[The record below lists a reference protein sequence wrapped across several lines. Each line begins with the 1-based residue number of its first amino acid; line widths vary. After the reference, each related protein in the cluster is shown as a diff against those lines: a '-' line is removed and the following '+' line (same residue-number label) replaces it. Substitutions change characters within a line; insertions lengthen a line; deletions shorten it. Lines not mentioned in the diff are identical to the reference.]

1 MSLKKLDDILIKI
14 QKYHPKYIDLNLNRI
29 NRLLQDLDNPHQFLP
44 PTIHIAGTNGK
55 GSTLSILRSMLKESG
70 LTVHSY
76 TSPHLVNFNE
86 RIRIKDKLISNKFL
100 FEILSMTD
108 KVNNNQE
115 ITFFEFTTAAAFLA
129 FSKIKADILLLEVGL
144 GGRLDATNV
153 VPNVIASIITEISFD
168 HEHFLGSTLSKIS
181 KEKCG
186 IIKNRIPVITISQK
200 NEIMRVIKE
209 NCLNKNAALYLIEK
223 KNFKVSSN
231 SFSFYLD
238 KENIDIPIPSLR
250 GTHQLDNC
258 ALSTSCLK
266 VISKNFKKFDFKK
279 SIKGIKSVNWPARS
293 QLINKGKL
301 ASKIDK
307 NYVIILDGAHNVS
320 GAKALSKVLSS
331 IDTKWQLI
339 FGYLKTRKP
348 DDFLNELKS
357 ITQRI
362 ITTEIT
368 GQENSFSSKELFDII
383 QKKGMS
389 VNKSKNLYEAIEIAS
404 QNKLNVCICGS
415 LYLAGE
421 FLKNNQ
427 TIPN

>member
-1 MSLKKLDDILIKI
+1 MSLKELDDILIKI

-29 NRLLQDLDNPHQFLP
+29 NRLLQDLGNPHQFLP

-55 GSTLSILRSMLKESG
+55 GSTLSILRSMLKASG
-70 LTVHSY
+70 LNVHSY

-86 RIRIKDKLISNKFL
+86 RIRIKDRLISNKFL
-100 FEILSMTD
+100 FEILSITD
-108 KVNNNQE
+108 EVNNNQE

-186 IIKNRIPVITISQK
+186 IIKNGIPVVTISQK
-200 NEIMRVIKE
+200 NEIMKVIKE
-209 NCLNKNAALYLIEK
+209 NCLNKNAVLHLIDK

-231 SFSFYLD
+231 SFSFCLD
-238 KENIDIPIPSLR
+238 KENIDIPIPNLTGS
-250 GTHQLDNC
+250 HQLDNC

-266 VISKNFKKFDFKK
+266 VISKNLKKFEFKK

-293 QLINKGKL
+293 QFISKGKL
-301 ASKIDK
+301 ANKINK
-307 NYVIILDGAHNVS
+307 NHVIILDGAHNVS

-339 FGYLKTRKP
+339 FGYLKTREP
-348 DDFLNELKS
+348 VEFINELKS
-357 ITQRI
+357 ITQKI

-383 QKKGMS
+383 QKKGMP
-389 VNKSKNLYEAIEIAS
+389 VDKSKNLYEAIEIAS
-404 QNKLNVCICGS
+404 QNKLNVCVCGS

>member
-1 MSLKKLDDILIKI
+1 
-14 QKYHPKYIDLNLNRI
+14 
-29 NRLLQDLDNPHQFLP
+29 
-44 PTIHIAGTNGK
+44 
-55 GSTLSILRSMLKESG
+55 
-70 LTVHSY
+70 
-76 TSPHLVNFNE
+76 
-86 RIRIKDKLISNKFL
+86 
-100 FEILSMTD
+100 
-108 KVNNNQE
+108 
-115 ITFFEFTTAAAFLA
+115 
-129 FSKIKADILLLEVGL
+129 
-144 GGRLDATNV
+144 
-153 VPNVIASIITEISFD
+153 
-168 HEHFLGSTLSKIS
+168 
-181 KEKCG
+181 
-186 IIKNRIPVITISQK
+186 
-200 NEIMRVIKE
+200 MRVIKE

-231 SFSFYLD
+231 SFSFFLD
-238 KENIDIPIPSLR
+238 KENIDIPIPALR
-250 GTHQLDNC
+250 GIHQLDNC

-301 ASKIDK
+301 ANKIDK

-348 DDFLNELKS
+348 ADFLNELKS
-357 ITQRI
+357 ITQKI

-368 GQENSFSSKELFDII
+368 GQENSFSSKELFEII
-383 QKKGMS
+383 QKKGIS
-389 VNKSKNLYEAIEIAS
+389 VDKSKNLYEAIEIAS

>member
-14 QKYHPKYIDLNLNRI
+14 QEYHPKYIDLNLKRI
-29 NRLLQDLDNPHQFLP
+29 NRLLVDLGNPHHFLP
-44 PTIHIAGTNGK
+44 PTIHVAGTNGK
-55 GSTLSILRSMLKESG
+55 GSTLSILRSMLEESG

-86 RIRIKDKLISNKFL
+86 RIRIKDQLISNKFL
-100 FEILSMTD
+100 FEILNITD
-108 KVNNNQE
+108 KVNKNQE

-181 KEKCG
+181 REKCG
-186 IIKNRIPVITISQK
+186 IIKNGIPVITISQK

-209 NCLNKNAALYLIEK
+209 SCQNKNAPLYVIEK
-223 KNFKVSSN
+223 KDYNISSN
-231 SFSFYLD
+231 SFSFWLN
-238 KENIDIPIPSLR
+238 KENIDLPIPALK
-250 GTHQLDNC
+250 GDHQLDNC

-266 VISKNFKKFDFKK
+266 VISKNFTRFEFKK
-279 SIKGIKSVNWPARS
+279 SLNGIKSVNWPARS
-293 QLINKGKL
+293 QFIKKGKL
-301 ASKIDK
+301 ANKIDED
-307 NYVIILDGAHNVS
+307 YVIILDGAHNVS
-320 GAKALSKVLSS
+320 GAKALSKVLYS

-339 FGYLKTRKP
+339 FGYLKTRQP
-348 DDFLNELKS
+348 TEFLNELKS
-357 ITQRI
+357 ITQNI

-368 GQENSFSSKELFDII
+368 GQENSFSSNELFEII
-383 QKKGMS
+383 KKKGIS
-389 VNKSKNLYEAIEIAS
+389 VHKSKNLYEAIEVAS

>member
-1 MSLKKLDDILIKI
+1 MFNQKEKLLELTLKFFFSIK
-14 QKYHPKYIDLNLNRI
+14 YR
-29 NRLLQDLDNPHQFLP
+29 
-44 PTIHIAGTNGK
+44 AA
-55 GSTLSILRSMLKESG
+55 
-70 LTVHSY
+70 
-76 TSPHLVNFNE
+76 
-86 RIRIKDKLISNKFL
+86 FL
-100 FEILSMTD
+100 FKQFSLITLI
-108 KVNNNQE
+108 

-181 KEKCG
+181 REKCG
-186 IIKNRIPVITISQK
+186 IIKNGIPVITISQK
-200 NEIMRVIKE
+200 NEVMRVIKD
-209 NCLNKNAALYLIEK
+209 NCINKNASLHVIEK
-223 KNFKVSSN
+223 KYFKVSSN
-231 SFSFYLD
+231 SFSFCLD

-258 ALSTSCLK
+258 ALYTYCLK
-266 VISKNFKKFDFKK
+266 VISKNFKEFDFKK

-301 ASKIDK
+301 ANKIDK
-307 NYVIILDGAHNVS
+307 NYIIILDGAHNVS

-331 IDTKWQLI
+331 IDTEWQLI

-348 DDFLNELKS
+348 SDFLNELKS
-357 ITQRI
+357 ITQKI

-368 GQENSFSSKELFDII
+368 GQENSFSSDKLFEII
-383 QKKGMS
+383 QKKGIS
-389 VNKSKNLYEAIEIAS
+389 VDKSKNLYEAIEIAS